1 MTRAVAVCLIPDEI
15 EDAVAFS
22 PVQSI
27 QEASGENAVS
37 VLSCQGNAGSIYNIP
52 TAQSIHGIHK
62 ALIKIGTLSH
72 FLQVDIRAGIK
83 TEHGNQIPVIA
94 EKLIIFFIQKR
105 SLRKN
110 QKPAVLI
117 PGRPLQDLPLHQRLS
132 TGEKEKAD
140 TQLFRLPEQNIPL
153 VYRHELFLMF
163 RMNIAVLTTWTGQIA
178 MDRNICL
185 QKYRNMNPGF
195 PCLQTPSGCLGP
207 GNFQV

>member
-105 SLRKN
+105 SLLEN

-117 PGRPLQDLPLHQRLS
+117 GSPSPSAALHR
-132 TGEKEKAD
+132 
-140 TQLFRLPEQNIPL
+140 
-153 VYRHELFLMF
+153 
-163 RMNIAVLTTWTGQIA
+163 
-178 MDRNICL
+178 
-185 QKYRNMNPGF
+185 
-195 PCLQTPSGCLGP
+195 
-207 GNFQV
+207 